1 MVYNEEYKKSKGD
14 RRMKNIIKDYF
25 ASKSVEYFSVISYND
40 CVEIN
45 KRIMER
51 EDFTPRSAIIYLLPY
66 YSGEG
71 VNLSRYATSLDY
83 HLAIKEINLGLAELL
98 KQYYPNSHVK
108 GYGDHSPIAE
118 RYAALRTGLG
128 IAGDNGLIINEKYG
142 SYVFIADMI
151 TDIDP
156 DLLGDHSVF
165 PVERCEGCGLC
176 RKACPTGILRGEGED
191 CLSAI
196 TQRKGDLSEEEKK
209 LMRECNTLWGCDI
222 CQSVCPHN
230 KDPLI
235 TPVEFFHRDRIEELT
250 QERLESMTD
259 EEFER
264 RAFAWRKRKTVE
276 RNIDV
281 LNSK

>member
-1 MVYNEEYKKSKGD
+1 
-14 RRMKNIIKDYF
+14 MKNILKEYF
-25 ASKSVEYFSVISYND
+25 ASQSIEYFSVISYDD

-45 KRIMER
+45 KRIIER
-51 EDFTPRSAIIYLLPY
+51 ENFTPRSAVIYLLPY

-83 HLAIKEINLGLAELL
+83 HLAIREINLGLEELL
-98 KQYYPNSHVK
+98 MQHFPNAHVK

-118 RYAALRTGLG
+118 RYAALCAGLG

-156 DLLGDHSVF
+156 DQLGNHPIF
-165 PVERCEGCGLC
+165 PVKKCEGCGLC
-176 RKACPTGILRGEGED
+176 KQACPTGILRGEGED

-196 TQRKGDLSEEEKK
+196 TQRKGELTEEEKE
-209 LMRECNTLWGCDI
+209 LMRGYNTLWGCDE

-230 KDPLI
+230 RSPI
-235 TPVEFFHRDRIEELT
+235 VTPVAFFHRGRIEELT
-250 QERLESMTD
+250 AEVLSSMSD
-259 EEFER
+259 EEFNK
-264 RAFAWRKRKTVE
+264 RAFAWRKRRTVE
-276 RNIDV
+276 RNIEI
-281 LNSK
+281 LKGK